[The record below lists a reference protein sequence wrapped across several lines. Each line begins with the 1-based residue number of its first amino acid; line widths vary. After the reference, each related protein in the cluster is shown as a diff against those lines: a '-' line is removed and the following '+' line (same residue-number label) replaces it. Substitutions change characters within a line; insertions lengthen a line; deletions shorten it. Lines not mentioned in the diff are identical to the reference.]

1 MRTTVLG
8 SPGSDKGNFLI
19 ALNPFVLSS
28 LFLRKQGSY
37 DPIVLVSV
45 HSLT

>member
-19 ALNPFVLSS
+19 VLYLFVLLS

-37 DPIVLVSV
+37 DPNVHVSV
-45 HSLT
+45 NSLP

>member
-8 SPGSDKGNFLI
+8 SPGSDKSNFLI
-19 ALNPFVLSS
+19 ALNPFVLPP

-45 HSLT
+45 NSLP